1 MVTFDN
7 MTILKI
13 FTDGG
18 SRGNPGPGGIGV
30 VIYKK
35 DDTSKLYEKVHAF
48 GKKIG
53 ISTNNVA
60 EYTAIIEAWRW
71 IILNRNKFPQDI
83 IINFYLDSFLAVNQL
98 NGRYKLK
105 SVNLTELLFTVKE
118 LQQKVVAKNISYNYV
133 IRVENMEADFW
144 VNKAL
149 DSPSDFVDA

>member
-1 MVTFDN
+1 

-18 SRGNPGPGGIGV
+18 SRGNPGTAGIGV

-35 DDTSKLYEKVHAF
+35 DKGSRLFEKVYAF

-53 ISTNNVA
+53 ISTNNVS

-71 IILNRNKFPQDI
+71 IIQNRNKFPQDI
-83 IINFYLDSFLAVNQL
+83 TINFYLDSFLAVNQL

-118 LQQKVVAKNISYNYV
+118 LQQKVEVYDISYNYV

-149 DSPSDFVDA
+149 DSQSDFVDA

>member
-1 MVTFDN
+1 MVT
-7 MTILKI
+7 ILNI
-13 FTDGG
+13 NTDGG

-35 DDTSKLYEKVHAF
+35 DNPTGPFQKEYAF

-60 EYTAIIEAWRW
+60 EYTAIIEGLRW
-71 IILNRNKFPQDI
+71 VIKNRDKFTQDLT
-83 IINFYLDSFLAVNQL
+83 INFYCDSFLAVNQL

-105 SVNLTELLFTVKE
+105 SQNLTELLFTVKE
-118 LQQKVVAKNISYNYV
+118 LQQKVKAAISYNYV
-133 IRVENMEADFW
+133 VRVENMEADIW

-149 DSPSDFVDA
+149 DSTSDFVE

>member
-1 MVTFDN
+1 
-7 MTILKI
+7 MTTLKVY
-13 FTDGG
+13 TDGG
-18 SRGNPGPGGIGV
+18 SRGNPGQAGIGV

-35 DDTSKLYEKVHAF
+35 DETSKLFEKVYAF

-105 SVNLTELLFTVKE
+105 SVNLTELLFSVKE
-118 LQQKVVAKNISYNYV
+118 LQQKVDAKNISYNYV

-149 DSPSDFVDA
+149 DSQTDFVE

>member
-1 MVTFDN
+1 
-7 MTILKI
+7 MTTIKV

-18 SRGNPGPGGIGV
+18 SRGNPGPAGIGV

-35 DDTSKLYEKVHAF
+35 DDTAKLFEKVYAF

-83 IINFYLDSFLAVNQL
+83 TINFYLDSFLAVNQL

-105 SVNLTELLFTVKE
+105 SVNLTELLFIVKE
-118 LQQKVVAKNISYNYV
+118 LQQKVDAKNISYNYV
-133 IRVENMEADFW
+133 IRVENMEADYW

-149 DSPSDFVDA
+149 DSSTDVVHDFYDYH